1 MLLSI
6 FHFSFFIN
14 LDRVKVVNGMCS
26 TTSFNDIENIHLL
39 NVLNWSPLENFVLN
53 KPSNIIKDESE
64 LKLKN
69 SYNAVQLSIELQKK
83 MLK

>member
-1 MLLSI
+1 MFFLSVD
-6 FHFSFFIN
+6 

-26 TTSFNDIENIHLL
+26 TPSIDGIENLHLL
-39 NVLNWSPLENFVLN
+39 NVLNWSPLEDFSVKKSSLT
-53 KPSNIIKDESE
+53 IKDDNDA
-64 LKLKN
+64 KLKN